1 MYKTFKNVAG
11 THGNQGMTKINSDVT
26 WKGKNPNTLTWGRPS
41 KKIAELSIFAD
52 RGGSKDGSALS
63 RASGDYF
70 RELFADYGRSFI
82 FLKLFS
88 TKHSNFFV
96 SYWLRGVRT
105 MKSRMVLITLLI
117 SSSWRWTTESLSKR
131 FRAISVQISSMNDT
145 KNYVFT
151 GLFDANNHRMFLKAV
166 MIKSPFGCYLCS

>member
-1 MYKTFKNVAG
+1 
-11 THGNQGMTKINSDVT
+11 
-26 WKGKNPNTLTWGRPS
+26 
-41 KKIAELSIFAD
+41 
-52 RGGSKDGSALS
+52 
-63 RASGDYF
+63 
-70 RELFADYGRSFI
+70 
-82 FLKLFS
+82 
-88 TKHSNFFV
+88 
-96 SYWLRGVRT
+96 

-117 SSSWRWTTESLSKR
+117 SSSWRLTTESLSKR

>member
-1 MYKTFKNVAG
+1 
-11 THGNQGMTKINSDVT
+11 
-26 WKGKNPNTLTWGRPS
+26 
-41 KKIAELSIFAD
+41 
-52 RGGSKDGSALS
+52 
-63 RASGDYF
+63 
-70 RELFADYGRSFI
+70 
-82 FLKLFS
+82 
-88 TKHSNFFV
+88 
-96 SYWLRGVRT
+96 
-105 MKSRMVLITLLI
+105 MKSRMVMITLLI